1 MNKRFKLIAAA
12 AVLILAAVALGWY
25 FVREPADHDRLVLF
39 GNVDIRQVALA
50 FNYGER
56 IAEMRAQEGD
66 RVEAGEV
73 IARLDVRALMLQIA
87 ETQARIAVQEQVLL
101 RLKNGTRPE
110 EVAQVRAENVAA
122 RAEAD
127 YAEQQINRL
136 REIEQ
141 ASGGQAVSQQDI
153 DSAQSARRVALAQLE
168 NRRKALQ
175 LARIGPRRE
184 DIAEAEAQLAVA
196 HAELDRLN
204 YRLTQAELKAPI
216 NATVR
221 SRLLEPGDMASPER
235 PVYALAITDPKWVR
249 AYILE
254 ADLGRIKPGMAAS
267 VTIDS
272 RPDESIPGRV
282 GYISS
287 VAEFTPK
294 TVQTEEL
301 RTSLVYE
308 VRVFVDDPGDRLRLG
323 MPATVRIR
331 LEGGNSHTSSADG

>member
-1 MNKRFKLIAAA
+1 M
-12 AVLILAAVALGWY
+12 
-25 FVREPADHDRLVLF
+25 
-39 GNVDIRQVALA
+39 
-50 FNYGER
+50 
-56 IAEMRAQEGD
+56 
-66 RVEAGEV
+66 
-73 IARLDVRALMLQIA
+73 
-87 ETQARIAVQEQVLL
+87 
-101 RLKNGTRPE
+101 
-110 EVAQVRAENVAA
+110 AQVRAENVAA

-127 YAEQQINRL
+127 FAEQQINRL
-136 REIEQ
+136 QESTNVRRT
-141 ASGGQAVSQQDI
+141 GGQPAGYRQRAVCPPGRSGAAGKPQEGF
-153 DSAQSARRVALAQLE
+153 AARP
-168 NRRKALQ
+168 
-175 LARIGPRRE
+175 IGPRLE

-331 LEGGNSHTSSADG
+331 LERGDSHTSSADG